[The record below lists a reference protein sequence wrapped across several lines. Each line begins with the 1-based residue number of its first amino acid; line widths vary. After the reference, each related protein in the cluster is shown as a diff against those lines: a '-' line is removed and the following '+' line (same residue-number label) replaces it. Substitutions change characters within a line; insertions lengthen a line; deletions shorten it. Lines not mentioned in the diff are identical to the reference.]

1 VKSVV
6 GSRIGMAENPDGKHI
21 QGINEGNI
29 EFTVWFPGRQA
40 VRRDQEAECKIE
52 GIT

>member
-1 VKSVV
+1 
-6 GSRIGMAENPDGKHI
+6 MAESPDGKHI

-29 EFTVWFPGRQA
+29 EFKVWFPGRQA
-40 VRRDQEAECKIE
+40 VRRDQEAECKTE